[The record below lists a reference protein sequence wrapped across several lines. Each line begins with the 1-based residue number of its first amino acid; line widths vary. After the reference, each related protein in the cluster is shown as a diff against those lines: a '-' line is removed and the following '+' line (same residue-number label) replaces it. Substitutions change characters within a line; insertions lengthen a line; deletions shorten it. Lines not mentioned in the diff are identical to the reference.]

1 MQFSIHNCYS
11 PTNYLHN
18 NISNHHFPFFQ
29 LKTLQNAHERE
40 LSASHETIRILQGRL
55 EEQVTMLGSA
65 KEKRRGPVDYFAL
78 KAKV

>member
-1 MQFSIHNCYS
+1 MLTHYDPLTTFAIIFSFS
-11 PTNYLHN
+11 LP
-18 NISNHHFPFFQ
+18 Q

-40 LSASHETIRILQGRL
+40 ISASHETIRILQGRL
-55 EEQVTMLGSA
+55 EEHVTMLGTA